1 VTGFALSEASRSLLL
16 RVARRAIECEL
27 GLSSPAEDTA
37 SVAELQDH
45 RGAFVTLRRR
55 PQGALR
61 GCVGITQPLYSL
73 PTAVARASVSA
84 AFRDPRFPA
93 VVLSELPH
101 LSVHVSVLSPL
112 HPLAPED
119 VRVGVHGLLVRRGE
133 LSGLLLPQVA
143 ASEGWDR
150 ETFLA
155 HTCLKAGL
163 PGEAW
168 REPECEVQAFT
179 AVVFGEVP
187 E

>member
-1 VTGFALSEASRSLLL
+1 VTSFDLPEGARGLLL
-16 RVARRAIECEL
+16 RIARGAIEREL
-27 GLSSPAEDTA
+27 GFPAAEEA
-37 SVAELQDH
+37 VSAAELQDH

-61 GCVGITQPLYSL
+61 GCVGITQPFYPLAA
-73 PTAVARASVSA
+73 AVARASVSA

-93 VVLSELPH
+93 VVRSELPH

-112 HPLAPED
+112 RPMAPED
-119 VRVGVHGLLVRRGE
+119 VQVGIHGLLVRRGE
-133 LSGLLLPQVA
+133 RSGLLLPQVA
-143 ASEGWDR
+143 VAEGWDR

-163 PGEAW
+163 PGGAW
-168 REPECEVQAFT
+168 RDPECDLQAFT